1 MFKWV
6 SKWIK
11 KQHKLSK
18 LEELFLR
25 EFDKGV
31 KEVDTSV
38 WLYKVGDLT
47 VSTIPGFSTISVFHD
62 SGYLGEIASEYGNKV
77 RTLVKNKKA
86 QEREEIIQKLLKEKE
101 CT

>member
-6 SKWIK
+6 SRWTK

-25 EFDKGV
+25 EFNKGV
-31 KEVDTSV
+31 KEVDASV

-47 VSTIPGFSTISVFHD
+47 VSAVPGFSTISVFHD
-62 SGYLGEIASEYGNKV
+62 SCYLGEIASEYGNKV

-86 QEREEIIQKLLKEKE
+86 QEREEIIQKLLEEKE
-101 CT
+101 